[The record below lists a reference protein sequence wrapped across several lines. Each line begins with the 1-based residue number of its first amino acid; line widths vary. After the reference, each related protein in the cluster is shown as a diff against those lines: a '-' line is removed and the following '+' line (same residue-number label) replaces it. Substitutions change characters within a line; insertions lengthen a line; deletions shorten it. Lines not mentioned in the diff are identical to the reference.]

1 MRNKGRK
8 IKRYKGSFDTR
19 SFRRR
24 RIIRWVVILLV
35 LFAASYFLAPPILDA
50 GSRLWYS
57 VIRGQDI
64 DGDQSQSQS
73 QPLPASDSQSA
84 VEVTPSPEPTPEPT
98 QKGDWRQVSLG
109 ELATPEQ
116 AAQTA
121 SQLAAEGVKYAV
133 VTLKDSTGTVAYA
146 SQVPAAAGGISA
158 SPIDAAAAAKALS
171 DAGVTPVACL
181 WGYQDPVAARTDRTM
196 AVSYGAEEG
205 VLWLDNAADA
215 GGNPWLNPYSE
226 AANQYLEDLALEAA
240 SMGYEQVVFC
250 GFHFPLVN
258 SLSSA
263 SFGETG
269 GKGQAQI
276 LSENIQRLEQALAAK
291 DAECWFQYSAAAVL
305 GEDLRPAGV
314 AVSGLGMERLVV
326 QLPADTADPA
336 ATLAAC
342 AQAVPDTQLVYRVSA
357 APDEALRQAADQA
370 GYLGAVIG

>member
-1 MRNKGRK
+1 M
-8 IKRYKGSFDTR
+8 
-19 SFRRR
+19 
-24 RIIRWVVILLV
+24 
-35 LFAASYFLAPPILDA
+35 SYP
-50 GSRLWYS
+50 
-57 VIRGQDI
+57 
-64 DGDQSQSQS
+64 
-73 QPLPASDSQSA
+73 
-84 VEVTPSPEPTPEPT
+84 
-98 QKGDWRQVSLG
+98 
-109 ELATPEQ
+109 
-116 AAQTA
+116 
-121 SQLAAEGVKYAV
+121 
-133 VTLKDSTGTVAYA
+133 
-146 SQVPAAAGGISA
+146 
-158 SPIDAAAAAKALS
+158 
-171 DAGVTPVACL
+171 
-181 WGYQDPVAARTDRTM
+181 
-196 AVSYGAEEG
+196 AEEG

-226 AANQYLEDLALEAA
+226 AANQYLEDLALEAV